1 MKAMGKF
8 TGDLASDCMK
18 STLSCKDQNTDV
30 RSSKTSVVGTGMSL
44 TSRVLAQNAQDLSN
58 ENKLRI
64 RILSDKYIK

>member
-1 MKAMGKF
+1 MKALGKF

-18 STLSCKDQNTDV
+18 STPSCKDQNTDV

-44 TSRVLAQNAQDLSN
+44 TSRVVAQNAQDLSN

-64 RILSDKYIK
+64 RILSDIYI